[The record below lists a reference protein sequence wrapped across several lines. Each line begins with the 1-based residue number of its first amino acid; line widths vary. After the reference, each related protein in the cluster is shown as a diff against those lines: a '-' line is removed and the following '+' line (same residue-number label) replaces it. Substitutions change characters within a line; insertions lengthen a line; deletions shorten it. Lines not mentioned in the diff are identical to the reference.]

1 MYNYNLI
8 KDVYNKSYYICN
20 EVMMGLSIFS
30 NYIRIADIIGLIKKQ
45 PLKIMIL
52 FKCNSYTSHNEK
64 I

>member
-1 MYNYNLI
+1 M
-8 KDVYNKSYYICN
+8 DVYNKSYYICN

-30 NYIRIADIIGLIKKQ
+30 NYIGIAEIIGLIKKQ